1 MVHFYFGFG
10 KGKTTA
16 AMGQALRAA
25 GCGKKVLIVQFLKN
39 TPSGEITALEHVPG
53 VRVLRGQA
61 GDGFTFQ
68 MSQEQ
73 RKQTRRMHDQHLR
86 EGIRAVE
93 AGEVELLVLDEAGD
107 ALTENLLDEEMLRG
121 FLIRMGHCA
130 EIVITGHKR
139 IDWLA
144 QQADY
149 LTEMVKHRH
158 PYDHGVTARRGVEF

>member
-16 AMGQALRAA
+16 AMGLALRAA
-25 GCGKKVLIVQFLKN
+25 GCGKRAMIVQFLKN
-39 TPSGEITALEHVPG
+39 VPSGEIAALEHVPG

-61 GDGFTFQ
+61 GNGFSFQ

-73 RKQTRRMHDQHLR
+73 REQTRRMHDEHLR

-93 AGEVELLVLDEAGD
+93 AGEIELLVLDEAGD
-107 ALTENLLDEEMLRG
+107 ALTEELLEEKLLRG
-121 FLIRMGHCA
+121 FLDRMRQRA

-144 QQADY
+144 EQADY